1 MSFVS
6 RVCVGESLAFTLI
19 CLFETTVTLEL
30 LICVYQ
36 AVGTTYG
43 ESYVPH
49 YVSSELRWKTGDSVM
64 TYIDGL
70 KYEEYV
76 QDSDKWHKER
86 EVLNFVIIHYQCR
99 RDSIYSTLN
108 VLFGL
113 VLKNIKIQLCR
124 FSGK

>member
-1 MSFVS
+1 M
-6 RVCVGESLAFTLI
+6 
-19 CLFETTVTLEL
+19 
-30 LICVYQ
+30 YQ

-113 VLKNIKIQLCR
+113 ELKNIKIQLCR